1 MPESKLVVIGEV
13 VKPHGIRGEL
23 CVESHA
29 ESPSLFAPG
38 RRVGLRPPGGPVRF
52 VKILSSR
59 PHQGRVLM
67 FVEGVAD
74 RNAAETLRR
83 VEMVVPAE
91 DMPPLAE
98 GEVYLHEMI
107 GYDVLLADTGRKIG
121 VLESFLDVPG
131 QDVWVVRAPDGRE
144 ILFPAN
150 EGTLEDIDTATRS
163 IRVNPPEGL
172 LELYS

>member
-1 MPESKLVVIGEV
+1 MPQSNVVVIGEV

-23 CVESHA
+23 CVKSHA
-29 ESPSLFAPG
+29 ESPLLFAPG
-38 RRVGLRPPGGPVRF
+38 RKVGLRPPGGAVRF
-52 VKILSSR
+52 VKILASR
-59 PHQGRVLM
+59 PHQGRMLL

-74 RNAAETLRR
+74 RNTAEGLRQ
-83 VEMVVPAE
+83 VELVVPAQ

-107 GYDVLLADTGRKIG
+107 GFTVLDAASGATIG

-131 QDVWVVRAPDGRE
+131 QDVWVVRAPDGAE

-150 EGTLEDIDTATRS
+150 EGTLEDIDPATRT
-163 IRVNPPEGL
+163 IRVTPPEGL

>member
-1 MPESKLVVIGEV
+1 ML
-13 VKPHGIRGEL
+13 L
-23 CVESHA
+23 
-29 ESPSLFAPG
+29 
-38 RRVGLRPPGGPVRF
+38 
-52 VKILSSR
+52 
-59 PHQGRVLM
+59 

-74 RNAAETLRR
+74 RNTAETLRR

-107 GYDVLLADTGRKIG
+107 GFDILLTGTGQKIG

-131 QDVWVVRAPDGRE
+131 QDVWVIRAPDGRE

-150 EGTLEDIDTATRS
+150 EGTLEDIDPASRS

>member
-1 MPESKLVVIGEV
+1 MPDNKLVVIGEV

-23 CVESHA
+23 CVASHA
-29 ESPSLFAPG
+29 ESPLLFAVG
-38 RRVGLRPPGGPVRF
+38 RKVGLRPPGGAVRF
-52 VKILSSR
+52 VKILASR
-59 PHQGRVLM
+59 PHQGRMLL
-67 FVEGVAD
+67 FIEGVAD
-74 RNAAETLRR
+74 RNAAEAMRR

-107 GYDVLLADTGRKIG
+107 GFDVVLAETGVKIG

-131 QDVWVVRAPDGRE
+131 QDVWVVRAPDGKE

-150 EGTLEDIDTATRS
+150 EGTLDDIDPASRI
-163 IRVNPPEGL
+163 IRVTPPQGL

>member
-29 ESPSLFAPG
+29 ESPLLFAVG
-38 RRVGLRPPGGPVRF
+38 RKVGLRPQGGPARF
-52 VKILSSR
+52 VKILASR
-59 PHQGRVLM
+59 PHQGRMLL
-67 FVEGVAD
+67 FIEGVGD
-74 RNAAETLRR
+74 RNTAETLRR
-83 VEMVVPAE
+83 VELVVPSE
-91 DMPPLAE
+91 EMPPLAE
-98 GEVYLHEMI
+98 GEVYLHEML
-107 GYDVLLADTGRKIG
+107 GFDVLLAATGAKIG

-131 QDVWVVRAPDGRE
+131 QDVWVVRAPDGKE

-150 EGTLEDIDTATRS
+150 EGTLEDIDPATRT
-163 IRVNPPEGL
+163 IRVNPPDGL